1 MELHEIQLT
10 LIEQQILNSYCS
22 MIPGL
27 AGYLGSGYEIV
38 LHSLENFE
46 HSVICIVNGEHTGRA
61 VGAPITNKA
70 LDMLKKFRETGLS
83 SETYFSTNSRGEP
96 LKSTT
101 IAIRG
106 ENDRIIGLLCMN
118 YYMNTSFREFI
129 NNFIPPD
136 IPNIES
142 TPMTETFAAN
152 VDDMISSSL
161 EHAKRQI
168 YNDPTISSSNK
179 NKAIIYLLYDKGI
192 FQIKDSVPKVA
203 DLLGISKNTVYL
215 HLRNYSGTL
224 NGNCPA
230 TGTANKG

>member
-22 MIPGL
+22 LVNGL
-27 AGYLGSGYEIV
+27 AEYLGSGYEIV
-38 LHSLENFE
+38 LHSLDNFE

-70 LDMLKKFRETGLS
+70 LDMLKKFHETGLS
-83 SETYFSTNSRGEP
+83 NETYFSTNSRGEP

-101 IAIRG
+101 IAIKG
-106 ENDRIIGLLCMN
+106 ENGRIIGLLCMN

-129 NNFIPPD
+129 NNFIPSD
-136 IPNIES
+136 APNIES
-142 TPMTETFAAN
+142 PSVTETFASN

-168 YNDPTISSSNK
+168 YHDPTISSSNK

-215 HLRNYSGTL
+215 HLRNYSGAQS
-224 NGNCPA
+224 NGYPPA
-230 TGTANKG
+230 GISEKG